1 MNGILFWF
9 WIITN
14 SKKGGE
20 EELVYAQMLLSALSP
35 TQKYTKC
42 GISNY
47 SKCLL

>member
-1 MNGILFWF
+1 MEYYFDSGLSQIP
-9 WIITN
+9 
-14 SKKGGE
+14 KRGGE